1 MVSTACR
8 SVIRVI
14 LSVLLLSLSTEPDA
28 IAGNITVTDV
38 RELAG
43 YCEAYLQ
50 THTDWFRT
58 TIGRIVE
65 ERWPD
70 TSGGVLVSEERTY
83 VEGDRTSYEAANGS
97 GRAMFPGPTGRHVYP
112 LITPPRRTPQPRTD
126 QPSPPGPQPPPP
138 P

>member
-70 TSGGVLVSEERTY
+70 TSGRLLVSEERTY
-83 VEGDRTSYEAANGS
+83 VEEDRTSYEAANGS
-97 GRAMFPGPTGRHVYP
+97 SRSMFQGSSGIHVYR
-112 LITPPRRTPQPRTD
+112 LIRRLSRTH
-126 QPSPPGPQPPPP
+126 
-138 P
+138 